1 MKIFAAL
8 SRVTAHSS
16 CEAAADAQ
24 ADLRAQWAEP
34 QSPRRSRAVDLW
46 RGDADRRAAA
56 HESRAQTL
64 GHGIEFRQSNKEGE
78 LVDWIQEA
86 REKACGII
94 LNAGAYTHTSVAIL
108 DALNAAEKPVIE
120 LHLSNVFRRE
130 TFRHHSYVSP
140 AAQGVIC
147 GFGPKGYELAV
158 EAMADIVAASRAGT
172 VGGSAAGKS
181 SGIWLSRWPRT

>member
-1 MKIFAAL
+1 MPKPIFVLNGPNLNLLGVREPSIYGA
-8 SRVTAHSS
+8 VTLADVQRRT
-16 CEAAADAQ
+16 EARAQ
-24 ADLRAQWAEP
+24 ALGLRA
-34 QSPRRSRAVDLW
+34 D
-46 RGDADRRAAA
+46 
-56 HESRAQTL
+56 
-64 GHGIEFRQSNKEGE
+64 FRQSNSEGE

-130 TFRHHSYVSP
+130 SFRHHSYVSP

-147 GFGPKGYELAV
+147 GFGAKGYELAV
-158 EAMADIVAASRAGT
+158 EAMADIVASRPAPT
-172 VGGSAAGKS
+172 AGK
-181 SGIWLSRWPRT
+181 T